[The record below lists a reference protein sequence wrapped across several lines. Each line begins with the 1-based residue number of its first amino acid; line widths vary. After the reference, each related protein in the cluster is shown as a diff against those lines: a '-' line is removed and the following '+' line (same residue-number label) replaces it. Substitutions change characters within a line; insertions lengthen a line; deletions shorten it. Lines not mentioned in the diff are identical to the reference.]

1 MNRLKV
7 LDGVVLSLAADS
19 AFVDASSH
27 RTLVLAT
34 LTDWPKTTGQVAS
47 ACNLSL
53 PHASRAVRE
62 LLERK
67 LVACL
72 TPELRG
78 RGRLY
83 TVTELGSNVSKF
95 LDSQGTRPLT
105 APMVRATHP
114 NSWYQVLKQ
123 RYGTE
128 RALGTLR
135 KAGCESVVAGSEKQW
150 IPLRLQMQLLDE
162 VETGFGDGSH
172 RVVRQLAAEAVR
184 YYPSLRKVAMRA
196 LPVSIILDL
205 TPGSYL
211 REFNHGRVEVDISK
225 GRAEFRNYDWL
236 SSRARCAAWH
246 GSYEGA
252 MAWIGI
258 NATVTK
264 RECILRDD
272 EFCGY
277 LIGWSE

>member
-1 MNRLKV
+1 V
-7 LDGVVLSLAADS
+7 FDHVVLSLAADS

-47 ACNLSL
+47 ACNLSP
-53 PHASRAVRE
+53 PHASRAVHE
-62 LLERK
+62 LVERK
-67 LVACL
+67 LVVCL

-83 TVTELGSNVSKF
+83 TPTELGAKVSRF
-95 LDSQGTRPLT
+95 LGSQGKGPLG

-114 NSWYQVLKQ
+114 KSWYQVLKH

-128 RALGTLR
+128 RALAALR
-135 KAGCESVVAGSEKQW
+135 AADCDSVVVDSETQW
-150 IPLRLQMQLLDE
+150 IPLRSQMRLLDE
-162 VETGFGDGSH
+162 VESGFGDGSH
-172 RVVRQLAAEAVR
+172 HLIRQLAAEAVR

-196 LPVSIILDL
+196 LPVSLILDL
-205 TPGSYL
+205 TPGAYL
-211 REFNHGRVEVDISK
+211 REFNHGRVEVDLSR
-225 GRAEFRNYDWL
+225 GRAKFRNYDWL
-236 SSRARCAAWH
+236 SSQARCAAWH

-258 NATVTK
+258 SATVTK
-264 RECILRDD
+264 QECILRDD

-277 LIGWSE
+277 SINWAE